1 MAPDRVTLVI
11 RGNGN
16 GEGGAAGCRH
26 FKNIPFVFKSNPL
39 PIGRNSGIAKPPGCI
54 AGWANFI
61 KHSKGFLFSH
71 HPEYYF
77 EELPIPEKWK
87 NYKQITFKNVVEPLY
102 KHEDEKKFQES
113 MAQLANKG
121 QLLVLVPDP
130 LRLSNELINTC
141 NQFCDKIRD
150 NPHFKE
156 VLTRHSVLENYF
168 EI

>member
-1 MAPDRVTLVI
+1 
-11 RGNGN
+11 
-16 GEGGAAGCRH
+16 
-26 FKNIPFVFKSNPL
+26 
-39 PIGRNSGIAKPPGCI
+39 
-54 AGWANFI
+54 
-61 KHSKGFLFSH
+61 LFSH